1 MRGSH
6 ALDATE
12 VADRE
17 PHTHRDSSRARR
29 CPARRR
35 RRATRFSRSVAWR
48 SDDGGFLWRHIAF
61 PGEPLHQRMYA
72 SGDPQVAF
80 TRQGTA
86 LFVTMSLHPPAKRGR
101 GIDVFRSADGGAT
114 WDTASFVF
122 GDY

>member
-35 RRATRFSRSVAWR
+35 RWATRFSRTAGSQVTVGVIMTHSQSISASILALACALTSLDAQPAAR
-48 SDDGGFLWRHIAF
+48 PATRPTARILAGPDFRVNRESDAPHFKTAIA
-61 PGEPLHQRMYA
+61 A
-72 SGDPQVAF
+72 DP
-80 TRQGTA
+80 TRPRN
-86 LFVTMSLHPPAKRGR
+86 L
-101 GIDVFRSADGGAT
+101 IGA
-114 WDTASFVF
+114 
-122 GDY
+122 